1 MCDRHDIDLALVEFL
16 GVIRDQGQV
25 PATGRAPM
33 APLEQK
39 ELESVGHGLTQDQA
53 AVAVFDYG

>member
-1 MCDRHDIDLALVEFL
+1 MRDCDDIDLAPREFRC
-16 GVIRDQGQV
+16 VIRDQGQV

-39 ELESVGHGLTQDQA
+39 ELESIGHGLTQDQA
-53 AVAVFDYG
+53 PVAVFDYG